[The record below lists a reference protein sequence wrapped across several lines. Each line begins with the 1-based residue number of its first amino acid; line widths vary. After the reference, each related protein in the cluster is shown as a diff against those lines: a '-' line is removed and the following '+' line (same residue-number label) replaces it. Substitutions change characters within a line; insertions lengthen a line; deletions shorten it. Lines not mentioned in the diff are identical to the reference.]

1 MVLSFSVMKD
11 KKQHLLIEQVDKKL
25 TVFKPAENMLVPS
38 KGWLNAVRTSL
49 NMTLQQLGQRLKI
62 TPQSVRDLEIREAEG
77 TITINRLREAAM
89 AMDLKLVYGLVPM
102 DGSID
107 KKIEKK
113 ATEVARKIVLRTS
126 DSMKLEDQ
134 ENSKERIEKAIH
146 EKAAEIID
154 ELPKYIWE

>member
-1 MVLSFSVMKD
+1 MKD
-11 KKQHLLIEQVDKKL
+11 KKRHLLIEQLDKKL
-25 TVFKPAENMLVPS
+25 IVFKPAENMLIPS

-77 TITINRLREAAM
+77 SITINRLREAAM
-89 AMDLKLVYGLVPM
+89 AMDLKLVYGLVPI
-102 DGSID
+102 DGSISN
-107 KKIEKK
+107 KVEKRAIEMAK
-113 ATEVARKIVLRTS
+113 EIVLRTS

-134 ENSKERIEKAIH
+134 ENSKERIEKAIR
-146 EKAAEIID
+146 EKATEIID

>member
-1 MVLSFSVMKD
+1 MKD

-25 TVFKPAENMLVPS
+25 IAFKPAENVLIPS

-89 AMDLKLVYGLVPM
+89 AMDLKLVYGLVPI
-102 DGSID
+102 DGSIG
-107 KKIEKK
+107 KKIEKR
-113 ATEVARKIVLRTS
+113 ATEMAKEIVLRTS

>member
-1 MVLSFSVMKD
+1 MKD

-25 TVFKPAENMLVPS
+25 IVFKSAENMLIPS

-77 TITINRLREAAM
+77 SITINRLREAAM
-89 AMDLKLVYGLVPM
+89 AMDLKLVYGLVPI
-102 DGSID
+102 DGSIG
-107 KKIEKK
+107 KKIEKR
-113 ATEVARKIVLRTS
+113 AIEMAREIVLRTS

>member
-1 MVLSFSVMKD
+1 MKD
-11 KKQHLLIEQVDKKL
+11 KKRHLLIEQVDKKL
-25 TVFKPAENMLVPS
+25 NVFKPAENILIPS

-77 TITINRLREAAM
+77 SITINRLREAAM
-89 AMDLKLVYGLVPM
+89 AMDLKLVYGLVPI
-102 DGSID
+102 DGSISR
-107 KKIEKK
+107 KVEKR
-113 ATEVARKIVLRTS
+113 ATEMAREIVLRTS

-146 EKAAEIID
+146 EKAVEIID

>member
-1 MVLSFSVMKD
+1 MKD
-11 KKQHLLIEQVDKKL
+11 KKQRLLIEQVDKKL
-25 TVFKPAENMLVPS
+25 IVFKPAENMLIPS

-62 TPQSVRDLEIREAEG
+62 TPQSVRNLEIREAEG
-77 TITINRLREAAM
+77 SITINRLREAAM
-89 AMDLKLVYGLVPM
+89 AMDLKLVYGLVPI
-102 DGSID
+102 DGSIG
-107 KKIEKK
+107 KKIEKR
-113 ATEVARKIVLRTS
+113 AIEMAREIVLRTS